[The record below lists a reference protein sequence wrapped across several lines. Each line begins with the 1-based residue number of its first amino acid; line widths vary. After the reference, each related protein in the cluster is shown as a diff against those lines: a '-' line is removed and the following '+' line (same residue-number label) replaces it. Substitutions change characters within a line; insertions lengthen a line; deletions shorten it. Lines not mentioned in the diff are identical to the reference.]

1 MELRPRVLRLSG
13 CGGRPSVST
22 GQSWMGL
29 RPRLLGLSGGGGGGR
44 SAGHGLQLRGAV
56 TYGRVISSSA
66 GETPPGTQ

>member
-1 MELRPRVLRLSG
+1 MSLVATSSQWLWREALCQHGPVLDG
-13 CGGRPSVST
+13 TEAPSAGS
-22 GQSWMGL
+22 QW
-29 RPRLLGLSGGGGGGR
+29 RWRGGR